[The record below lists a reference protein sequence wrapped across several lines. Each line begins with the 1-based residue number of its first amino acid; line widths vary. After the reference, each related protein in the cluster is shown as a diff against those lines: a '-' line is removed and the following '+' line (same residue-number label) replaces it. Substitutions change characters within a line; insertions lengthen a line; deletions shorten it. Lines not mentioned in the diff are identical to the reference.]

1 MSIETDIWYKD
12 IFGFLSDYDKFVP
25 TDSMTLNEKLNS
37 IVRLALY
44 VSFIH
49 YLIFN
54 DSSIFTVTVCT
65 MLITAMY
72 YLSKR
77 EFYAEYKSLA
87 ENEKGSPATADSVQ
101 IDCTKPKKQNPFM
114 NVLMNEYSEN
124 PDRPEACDVDDNIVK
139 TKMNDAFF
147 HDETYREIDDVFDRK
162 TSYRQFFT
170 MPNTQI
176 PNKQDDYANWLY
188 KVDGGSY
195 KEGNGMRHS
204 NFAKY
209 Y

>member
-1 MSIETDIWYKD
+1 MSVETNIWYKD

-25 TDSMTLNEKLNS
+25 IKSMNLNEKLNS

-44 VSFIH
+44 VSIIH

-54 DSSIFTVTVCT
+54 DSSIFTVTACT
-65 MLITAMY
+65 MLITAVY

-77 EFYAEYKSLA
+77 EFYSEYKKLSKD
-87 ENEKGSPATADSVQ
+87 EKHDVDVVQ
-101 IDCTKPKKQNPFM
+101 PIDCTKPKRTNPFM
-114 NVLMNEYSEN
+114 NVLMNEYTEN
-124 PDRPEACDVDDNIVK
+124 PDRPEACDVDDNLVK
-139 TKMNDAFF
+139 AKMDNAFF

-188 KVDGGSY
+188 KVEGGSY

-204 NFAKY
+204 NFAQY

>member
-1 MSIETDIWYKD
+1 MSVETDIWYKD
-12 IFGFLSDYDKFVP
+12 IFGFLSDYDKFIP
-25 TDSMTLNEKLNS
+25 TESMTLNEKLNS
-37 IVRLALY
+37 IVRLSLY

-54 DSSIFTVTVCT
+54 DSSIFTVTACT

-77 EFYAEYKSLA
+77 EFYAEYKSFV
-87 ENEKGSPATADSVQ
+87 EQRKGDSPVDNVQ
-101 IDCTKPKKQNPFM
+101 QVECTKPKKQNPFM
-114 NVLMNEYSEN
+114 NVLMNEYTEN
-124 PDRPEACDVDDNIVK
+124 PGRPEACDVDDNTVK
-139 TKMNDAFF
+139 AKMDKAFF

-162 TSYRQFFT
+162 TSNRQFFT

-176 PNKQDDYANWLY
+176 PNRQDDYANWLY
-188 KVDGGSY
+188 KVEGGSY

-204 NFAKY
+204 NFAQY

>member
-1 MSIETDIWYKD
+1 MSVETDIWYKD

-54 DSSIFTVTVCT
+54 DSSIFTVTACT
-65 MLITAMY
+65 MLITSMY

-87 ENEKGSPATADSVQ
+87 ENVKDSPNAVESIP

-114 NVLMNEYSEN
+114 NVLMNEYTEN
-124 PDRPEACDVDDNIVK
+124 PDRPEACDVDDNVVK

-188 KVDGGSY
+188 KVEGGSY

-204 NFAKY
+204 NFARY